1 MPHVTQATRSLPSA
15 SAALW
20 SVAGASGLFR
30 FARRATRSV
39 VPVLTYHR
47 VKAGGPWVTGPRD
60 PNIVST
66 SEFDREIA
74 HLARHYHLVTGA
86 EFHGFI
92 TQRQPLPAH
101 SVLVTFDDG
110 YADNFRE
117 A

>member
-20 SVAGASGLFR
+20 SVAGASDVFG
-30 FARRATRSV
+30 FARRAPRSV
-39 VPVLTYHR
+39 VRVLTSSS
-47 VKAGGPWVTGPRD
+47 VKADGPWVTGPRD

-74 HLARHYHLVTGA
+74 RLARHYHLVTGA

-92 TQRQPLPAH
+92 TQRQPLPAR
-101 SVLVTFDDG
+101 S
-110 YADNFRE
+110 
-117 A
+117 